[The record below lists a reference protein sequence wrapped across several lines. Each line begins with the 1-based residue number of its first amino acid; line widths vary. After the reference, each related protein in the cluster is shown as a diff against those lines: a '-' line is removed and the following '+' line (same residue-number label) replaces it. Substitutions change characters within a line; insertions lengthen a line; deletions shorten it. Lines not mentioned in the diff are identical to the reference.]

1 MAGKQVPYQSYD
13 ADSANLVH
21 LRNQITVLSGT
32 GNTLLALIPA
42 SLFTY
47 VVDWMMVNHDATPT
61 GSPTINFVVVPVG
74 STVASI
80 VTTPA
85 NGRSLGTL
93 ALAAGTKLANNIIN
107 PGALDEMSVRR
118 VKPGEMIAIIITA
131 AGAWTLNASSGIC
144 TTEILSRRINL

>member
-1 MAGKQVPYQSYD
+1 MAGIQVPYQNYD
-13 ADSANLVH
+13 VDSARLLHSSN
-21 LRNQITVLSGT
+21 NIATLSGT
-32 GNTLLALIPA
+32 GNTLIALIPA
-42 SLFTY
+42 SLFPR
-47 VVDWMMVNHDATPT
+47 VVDWLMVNHDATPT
-61 GSPTINFVVVPVG
+61 GSPTINFVVVPAGV
-74 STVASI
+74 TVASI